1 MSYAPSTG
9 RSWARTSLL
18 ALGLLGCP
26 APPGAGDPDRPAP
39 GAVVPTAADP
49 TAAASHAA
57 TASADSAR
65 PRPPL
70 TFRAVPIDSGR
81 PYRQL
86 VRELGP
92 DRLTLLL
99 KLNRVDLDHLR
110 AGDTLFLPAD
120 ESLGPLDIAPFPVRV
135 PALDSFPKFLVVE
148 QRIQAFAAYELGHL
162 VFWGPTSTGKRSTP
176 TPNGLFHTTWKAKET
191 RSTENA
197 AWLLK
202 WYFNFENHRGVSLH
216 QYDLPG
222 YPASHACVRLLA
234 EDAEWI
240 YRWADQWVLTA
251 NGARVIKPGTP
262 VLVFGEYRFGDPA
275 PWRQLGTDPAA
286 STTTVAD
293 IAEALAGYRPG
304 GVPAAARDSTG

>member
-1 MSYAPSTG
+1 
-9 RSWARTSLL
+9 
-18 ALGLLGCP
+18 
-26 APPGAGDPDRPAP
+26 
-39 GAVVPTAADP
+39 
-49 TAAASHAA
+49 
-57 TASADSAR
+57 
-65 PRPPL
+65 
-70 TFRAVPIDSGR
+70 
-81 PYRQL
+81 

-99 KLNRVDLDHLR
+99 KLNRVDLEHLR
-110 AGDTLFLPAD
+110 AGDTLFLPTD
-120 ESLGPLDIAPFPVRV
+120 ESLGPLDIAPFPDRV
-135 PALDSFPKFLVVE
+135 PTLDSFPKFLVIE
-148 QRIQAFAAYELGHL
+148 QRTQAFAAYELGHL
-162 VFWGPTSTGKRSTP
+162 VLWGPTSTGRRSTP

-191 RSTENA
+191 RSTMNE

-240 YRWADQWVLTA
+240 YRWADQWELTA

-275 PWRQLGTDPAA
+275 PWHQLGADPTA
-286 STTTVAD
+286 SNTTAAD
-293 IAEALAGYRPG
+293 IAEAFARYRPG
-304 GVPAAARDSTG
+304 GVPAAAPDSTG